1 MEDENLA
8 NNLVV
13 HIEREIAEKYNFEDI
28 LIEFKSRNY
37 RKADF

>member
-1 MEDENLA
+1 MEDDNPA

-28 LIEFKSRNY
+28 LAEFKSISD
-37 RKADF
+37 RKADP

>member
-1 MEDENLA
+1 MEDGNLA

-28 LIEFKSRNY
+28 LMEVKSMAD
-37 RKADF
+37 RKADL